1 MDIKTLLNNTWSKI
15 ISNTWVKEELS
26 REISKYFELNEN
38 ENIIY
43 QNLWEAA
50 KGVLRRNFTSLN
62 AYTEEMK
69 DLKSI
74 SKFPPERTRERRAN

>member
-1 MDIKTLLNNTWSKI
+1 MVKI

-26 REISKYFELNEN
+26 REIFKYFELNEN

-62 AYTEEMK
+62 VCLFVPSLLLLEHLVK
-69 DLKSI
+69 GNVLLNSPLHI
-74 SKFPPERTRERRAN
+74 CLFFCGVR